1 MKKLFNWI
9 LVLAGI
15 VGAFYGVG
23 VIVPRS
29 QRLGCTTTIEE
40 NTVRLYEQFN
50 DPTGWDDWHPDFARV
65 DELPEVN
72 KERRW
77 RVTDQEGLVFEFT
90 ESQAE
95 ENQRW
100 QGSYERLGSRTTL
113 RFELTG
119 YGSGSRVRLVKTVET
134 RDPWLR
140 AKRFLWFGDD
150 SSALAILNAFQGHLG
165 ETPGAAKD
173 HD

>member
-1 MKKLFNWI
+1 VKKLFNWI
-9 LVLAGI
+9 LVLAAC

-29 QRLGCTTTIEE
+29 QKLGCTTTMQES
-40 NTVRLYEQFN
+40 TPRLYEQIN
-50 DPTGWDDWHPDFARV
+50 DPTTWDDWHPDFARV
-65 DELPEVN
+65 DELPELDKV
-72 KERRW
+72 RRW
-77 RVTDQEGLVFEFT
+77 RLTDKQGLTFELS

-95 ENQRW
+95 DNQRW
-100 QGSYERLGSRTTL
+100 QGTYERLGSRTTL

-119 YGSGSRVRLVKTVET
+119 YGQGSRIRLVKTVET

-150 SSALAILNAFQGHLG
+150 SSALAILNAFQAQQG